1 MRKKTFGRFFKSF
14 GLPLAVFLFS
24 SCQGG
29 SLLDPKG
36 PIGSQEK
43 SLILITFALMLIVA
57 IPVFAM
63 VIWFSVRYRETNKK
77 ATYKPE
83 WEGSLKIETVIW
95 LVPLAIIGVLSYL
108 TWVKTIDLDPYK
120 PIAST
125 ERPLHVEVVSL
136 DWNWLFIYP
145 DENIA
150 SVNKLVIPEGR
161 PVTFDLTS
169 ATVMTSFFIPQ
180 LGSQIYAMAGMT
192 THLNLEADSPGTFLG
207 ENMEYSGNGYASM
220 HFDTVSL
227 PQSQF
232 AAWVQTAKAS
242 PSMMTLSQFNQ
253 LNTPTLNYPVT
264 TYSSV
269 DPGLFDHVVHSF
281 DNTMPMQQAMSADMT
296 MPTKK

>member
-1 MRKKTFGRFFKSF
+1 M
-14 GLPLAVFLFS
+14 
-24 SCQGG
+24 
-29 SLLDPKG
+29 LDPKG

-43 SLILITFALMLIVA
+43 SLILITFWLMLIVA

-63 VIWFSVRYRETNKK
+63 VIWFSLRYRESNKK

-95 LVPLAIIGVLSYL
+95 LVPVAIIAILSYL
-108 TWVKTIDLDPYK
+108 TWVKTTDLDPYR
-120 PIAST
+120 PIQST
-125 ERPLHVEVVSL
+125 EAPLHVEVVSL

-150 SVNKLVIPEGR
+150 TVNKLIIPEGR

-180 LGSQIYAMAGMT
+180 LGSQIYAMAGMV

-227 PQSQF
+227 PNDQF
-232 AAWVQTAKAS
+232 SAWVQTAKS
-242 PSMMTLSQFNQ
+242 STNSLTLAQFNHMNNP
-253 LNTPTLNYPVT
+253 LMDIPVT
-264 TYSSV
+264 TYSQV
-269 DPGLFDHVVHSF
+269 EPGLFDHIVHSF
-281 DNTMPMQQAMSADMT
+281 DSGSDMSMPGKTMPSQKMT
-296 MPTKK
+296 TN